1 MKTKFDPLVQY
12 QKQKLQLCETQI
24 ARLNA
29 QVVNIS
35 TLIESL
41 CEKLTEIKPPKIA
54 TFESFLRINE
64 IKKMHI
70 SEITSLQNQ
79 SQSHKQEIATLK
91 DTYKALHIEF
101 EKLKYLQEKEQEKI
115 FALLKRKEQR
125 DLDETAILLYQKE
138 NA

>member
-24 ARLNA
+24 ANLNVQIA
-29 QVVNIS
+29 NIS

-41 CEKLTEIKPPKIA
+41 CEKLTEIKPPKSA
-54 TFESFLRINE
+54 TFENFLRINE

-70 SEITSLQNQ
+70 SEIASLQNQ
-79 SQSHKQEIATLK
+79 SQSHKQEVAALK
-91 DTYKALHIEF
+91 EEYKALHIEF
-101 EKLKYLQEKEQEKI
+101 EKLKYLQEQEQEKI

-125 DLDETAILLYQKE
+125 ELDEIAILLYQKE